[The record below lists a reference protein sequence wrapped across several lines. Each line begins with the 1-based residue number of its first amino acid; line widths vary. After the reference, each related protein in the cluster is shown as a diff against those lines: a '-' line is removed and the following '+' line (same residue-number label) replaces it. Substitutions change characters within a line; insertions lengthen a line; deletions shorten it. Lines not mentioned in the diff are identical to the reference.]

1 MIDEQMKTEGKTIKV
16 CAITTIS
23 KTMDW
28 FVVDSMRN
36 LYKHG
41 FEISLMCDMDEEFI
55 QRNRDFAKCYS
66 IRMDRGIDVIGAI
79 RAIGG
84 MYKIFRKEKFDV
96 IQFTSPNASLYA
108 ALAGKMAGVKHRI
121 YNQCGLRYVSFE
133 GKKRKIFKKLETLT
147 CFLATSVRAQS
158 PKNMQYAIEEK
169 LCPENK
175 ISVIGIG
182 GTIGADLTE
191 YDVSKKQQYREE
203 IRKIRGIQE
212 EFLFGY
218 VGRINV
224 DKGIN
229 ELLSAFKKLVFNYP
243 EVKLMLVGMEDSSNP
258 IEHELLKW
266 AKESDSVIFTGNV
279 PKEDI
284 CKYMASF
291 DILVHPTYREGFGK
305 VLQEAMA
312 MAVPIITTDVPGP
325 SEVVENDIS
334 GKLVQV
340 KNVQALSVEM
350 HALMLDKERMQRYSI
365 NGRRRAEK
373 YFDRNIMLNNI
384 WLDYVEELGL

>member
-1 MIDEQMKTEGKTIKV
+1 MSAQEKDDNKKIKI

-36 LYKHG
+36 LYNHG
-41 FEISLMCDMDEEFI
+41 FEISLMCDMDDEFVR
-55 QRNRDFAKCYS
+55 RNRDFAKCYP
-66 IRMDRGIDVIGAI
+66 IKMDRGIDPIGAI
-79 RAIGG
+79 KAIWS
-84 MYKIFRKEKFDV
+84 MYKIFRKEKYDV

-108 ALAGKMAGVKHRI
+108 SFTGKLAGVKHRI

-133 GKKRKIFKKLETLT
+133 GKKRKIFKMLETLT
-147 CFLATSVRAQS
+147 CHLATSVRAQS

-169 LCPENK
+169 LCPTNK

-182 GTIGADLTE
+182 GTIGADLAE
-191 YDVSKKQQYREE
+191 YDISKKQKYREE
-203 IRKIRGIQE
+203 IREKKGIQN

-229 ELLSAFKKLVFNYP
+229 ELLSAFQELVSNYS
-243 EVKLMLVGMEDSSNP
+243 EVKLMLVGMEDAANP
-258 IEHELLKW
+258 IEQELMKW
-266 AKESDSVIFTGNV
+266 AKESDSVVFTGNV
-279 PKEDI
+279 PKEDV

-325 SEVVENDIS
+325 SEVVEDNVS

-340 KNVQALSVEM
+340 KNEKALCSEM
-350 HALMLDKERMQRYSI
+350 KALMLDKERMNQYSM

-373 YFDRNIMLNNI
+373 YFDRNVMLNNI
-384 WLDYVEELGL
+384 WMDYVKELGI

>member
-1 MIDEQMKTEGKTIKV
+1 MDQRVKV

-28 FVVDSMRN
+28 FVVDSMKN
-36 LYKHG
+36 LHEHG
-41 FEISLMCDMDEEFI
+41 FEISLMCDMDDEFI
-55 QRNRDFAKCYS
+55 KRNQDYAKCYP
-66 IRMDRGIDVIGAI
+66 IKMDRGIDPIGAI
-79 RAIGG
+79 KAIWN
-84 MYKIFRKEKFDV
+84 MYKIFREEKYDV

-108 ALAGKMAGVKHRI
+108 SLAGKLAGIRHRI

-133 GKKRKIFKKLETLT
+133 GIKRKIFKILERFT
-147 CFLATSVRAQS
+147 CCLATSVRAQS
-158 PKNMQYAIEEK
+158 PMNMHYAIEER
-169 LCPENK
+169 LCPADK

-191 YDVSKKQQYREE
+191 YDISKKQEYREE
-203 IRKIRGIQE
+203 IKKKLE
-212 EFLFGY
+212 VDNKFLFGY

-229 ELLSAFKKLVFNYP
+229 ELLSAFQELVSKHSNIKLI
-243 EVKLMLVGMEDSSNP
+243 LVGMEDTTNP
-258 IEHELLKW
+258 IEQELMKW

-279 PKEDI
+279 PKEDV

-312 MAVPIITTDVPGP
+312 MAVPIITTNVPGP

-334 GKLVQV
+334 GKLVEV
-340 KNVQALSVEM
+340 KNSQALRVEM
-350 HALMLDKERMQRYSI
+350 EDLMLDAERRKKYSV
-365 NGRRRAEK
+365 NGRKRAEK
-373 YFDRNIMLNNI
+373 YFDRKIMLNNI
-384 WLDYVEELGL
+384 WLDYVKELGL

>member
-1 MIDEQMKTEGKTIKV
+1 MVKNKQVEKKVKV

-36 LYKHG
+36 LYEHG
-41 FEISLMCDMDEEFI
+41 FDISLMCNMDDDFI
-55 QRNRDFAKCYS
+55 KRNVDYAKCYP
-66 IRMDRGIDVIGAI
+66 IKMDRGIDPIGAI
-79 RAIGG
+79 KAIWN
-84 MYKIFRKEKFDV
+84 MYKIFRKEKYDV

-108 ALAGKMAGVKHRI
+108 ALAGKLAGVRHRI
-121 YNQCGLRYVSFE
+121 YNQCGLRYVSFA
-133 GKKRKIFKKLETLT
+133 GTKRRIFKMLERVT
-147 CFLATSVRAQS
+147 CSWATSVRAQS

-169 LCPENK
+169 LSPKNK

-182 GTIGADLTE
+182 GTVGADLTE
-191 YDVSKKQQYREE
+191 YDISKKQEYREE
-203 IRKIRGIQE
+203 IRKDRKIE
-212 EFLFGY
+212 DEFVFGY
-218 VGRINV
+218 VGRINI

-229 ELLSAFKKLVFNYP
+229 ELLTAFKELSKKYP
-243 EVKLMLVGMEDSSNP
+243 KAMLMLVGMEDTSNP
-258 IEHELLKW
+258 IKQDLMSW
-266 AKESDSVIFTGNV
+266 ARENNSIIFTGNV
-279 PKEDI
+279 PKEDV

-325 SEVVENDIS
+325 SEVVENNVS
-334 GKLVQV
+334 GKLVPV
-340 KNVQALSVEM
+340 KNARALEIEM
-350 HALMLDKERMQRYSI
+350 ESLMLDKERCDFYSM
-365 NGRRRAEK
+365 NGRKRAEM

-384 WLDYVEELGL
+384 WLDYVQELGL